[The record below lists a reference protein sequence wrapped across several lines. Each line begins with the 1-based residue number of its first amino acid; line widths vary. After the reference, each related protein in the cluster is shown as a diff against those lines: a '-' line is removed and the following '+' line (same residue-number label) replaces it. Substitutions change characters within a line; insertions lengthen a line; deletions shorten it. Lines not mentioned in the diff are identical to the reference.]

1 MSSKVCRRGRG
12 ARRGPHESPLHCE
25 ALEGRV
31 LLSGAFRPPAV
42 PLVTSDPY
50 LSIWSEAD
58 HLTDD
63 STRHWTGAEQAL
75 VSLIR
80 VDGAPYR
87 LMGND
92 PGTVPALPQIS
103 VQVLPTRSIY
113 NFANTHVHVTM
124 TFMTPALPDNLD
136 VLSRPLTYITWDVQ
150 SVDGLNHS
158 VSIYDSTSSELAV
171 NTTDQNVVWSRQTT
185 GPLTALRVGTQA
197 QTYLQPA
204 GDGVRIDWGY
214 AYAAADT
221 GQSTSAIGADA
232 TLVSQFVNAGTV
244 PSVDDTSM
252 PRPVSNNQPVM
263 AFVFNLG
270 NVGAATVS
278 RHVMIA
284 YDEIYS
290 INYFGDKLQPYWK
303 RNGATASD
311 LLQQAESDY
320 PSLVQQC
327 AAFDQELMADLTSE
341 GGAQYAQIG
350 ALAYRQA
357 LAGCGLATDGNKQP
371 LLFTK
376 ENTSNGDIA
385 TVDVMFPMS
394 PELILFAPS
403 LAKAMLVPVLNYAA
417 SSHWTFPN
425 APHDLGTYPDAF
437 GRDDGGEGM
446 PVEES
451 GNMLIM
457 IDALAQQANS
467 AAFASQWWPQL
478 TQWAQYLAQNGF
490 DSGQLYTDDFLGPLP
505 HNANLSVKAIIG
517 LAAYGDLAR
526 LRGDMQDAITYTNLA
541 RTDAQKWIQMDS
553 DGSHYRLAFDQPGTW
568 SQKYNL
574 VWDKILGFNLFP
586 STVSQAETN
595 YYQTQLQPYGLPLD
609 SRGAVTKTD
618 WTLWSA
624 TLSSN
629 LADFQTLITPLYNYL
644 NQTGARVP
652 MSDLYTSNAVNSDGL
667 HARPVVGGVF
677 IKMLADRAMWNKWA
691 SRDQAQV
698 GNWAALPQIVEVVPS
713 SQHQA
718 ITWKYTTQ
726 TPPANWN
733 QPGFNDSSWSQGP
746 GGFGTAGTPG
756 AVVRTTWNTSDI
768 WIRRTFVMPAG
779 NFPNLQFY
787 VYHDEDVE
795 IYVNGVLG
803 ATAPGYVTSYQ
814 LLDISPAARALLT
827 PGATITLA
835 VHCHQTVGGQGVDVG
850 LANVVDRVADF
861 SYLLT
866 LAQHYGQ
873 PGTFDTGDLNGD
885 GVVNFADLLLLAQYY
900 GQPIPP
906 VPAAAAAAP
915 LDSTTI
921 LPVSRRQRRPK
932 RL

>member
-1 MSSKVCRRGRG
+1 MQHAPRGRLY
-12 ARRGPHESPLHCE
+12 RFWCE
-25 ALEGRV
+25 RLEPRT
-31 LLSGAFRPPAV
+31 LLSAAALRPPAV

-58 HLTDD
+58 HLTDS

-80 VDGAPYR
+80 VDGSAYR

-92 PGTVPALPQIS
+92 PAGIPAFAQSS

-113 NFANTHVHVTM
+113 EFDNAHVDVTL

-136 VLSRPLTYITWDVQ
+136 VLSRPVGYITWDVR

-171 NTTDQNVVWSRQTT
+171 NTTDQNVVWQRQTM
-185 GPLTALRVGTQA
+185 GPVTALQVGTQA

-214 AYAAADT
+214 AYAAAPT
-221 GQSTSAIGADA
+221 VGSMSAIGADSA
-232 TLVSQFVNAGTV
+232 LLSQFVSTGTL
-244 PSVDDTSM
+244 PSPDDPRM
-252 PRPVSNNQPVM
+252 PRPVSDNQPVM
-263 AFVFNLG
+263 AFAFNLG
-270 NVGAATVS
+270 SVGAQPIS

-284 YDEIYS
+284 YDEVYS
-290 INYFGDKLQPYWK
+290 INYFGDKLQPYWR
-303 RNGATASD
+303 RNGATPAD
-311 LLQQAESDY
+311 LLPQAEADY

-327 AAFDQELMADLTSE
+327 AAFDQELMADLTVE
-341 GGAQYAQIG
+341 GGPQYAQIG

-357 LAGCGLATDGNKQP
+357 LAGCGLAADANKQP

-394 PELILFAPS
+394 PELILLSPS
-403 LAKAMLVPVLNYAA
+403 LAKAVLAPILTYSA
-417 SSHWTFPN
+417 SSHWSFPN
-425 APHDLGTYPDAF
+425 APHDLGTYPNAF
-437 GRDDGGEGM
+437 GRDDGGEAM

-457 IDALAQQANS
+457 LDAIAQQEGS
-467 AAFASQWWPQL
+467 AEFAAQWWPQV

-517 LAAYGDLAR
+517 LAAFGDLAR
-526 LRGDMQDAITYTNLA
+526 LHGDPQDAITYTNLA
-541 RTDAQKWIQMDS
+541 RTDAQNWIQMDS
-553 DGSHYRLAFDQPGTW
+553 DGNHYRLAFDQPGTW

-574 VWDKILGFNLFP
+574 VWDQILGFNLFP
-586 STVSQAETN
+586 VTVRQAEVA
-595 YYQTQLQPYGLPLD
+595 YYKTQLRSFGLPLD
-609 SRGAVTKTD
+609 SRGSVTKTD
-618 WTLWSA
+618 WTVWSA
-624 TLSSN
+624 TLATN
-629 LADFQTLITPLYNYL
+629 PADFQTLIMPLYNYL
-644 NQTGARVP
+644 DQTGARVP
-652 MSDLYTSNAVNSDGL
+652 MSDLYTSTDVNSDGL

-698 GNWAALPQIVEVVPS
+698 GNWAKLPQIVEVVPS
-713 SQHQA
+713 SKNQPV
-718 ITWKYTTQ
+718 TWRYTTQ
-726 TPPANWN
+726 TPASNWN
-733 QPGFNDSSWSQGP
+733 QVGFNDSAWQQGP
-746 GGFGTAGTPG
+746 AGFGTAGTPG

-768 WIRRTFVMPAG
+768 WLRRTFTMPAG
-779 NFPNLQFY
+779 DFPNLQFY
-787 VYHDEDVE
+787 VYHDEGIE

-803 ATAPGYVTSYQ
+803 ASATGYVTSYQ

-827 PGATITLA
+827 PGTAITLA

-850 LANVVDRVADF
+850 LANITGRFADF

-866 LAQHYGQ
+866 LAQHYNQ
-873 PGTFDTGDLNGD
+873 PGTFDTGDLNAD
-885 GVVNFADLLLLAQYY
+885 GTVNFADLLLLAQHYN
-900 GQPIPP
+900 QPIPF
-906 VPAAAAAAP
+906 AATVAVAAAP
-915 LDSTTI
+915 ALEDQ
-921 LPVSRRQRRPK
+921 LRLMAKRRARVAVG
-932 RL
+932 